1 MGYRSGYVMV
11 DEEDKGWA
19 SFWAAYPRRQSKK
32 DARKAWARINPSPDM
47 VQKMLDALAWQVNQP
62 QWTKDDGCYIP
73 HASSWLN
80 GEKWEDECPASLRP
94 AKAYQPWSL
103 ESCPHEEPC
112 EQRHHCE
119 FRRVN
124 PAKYPL
130 KRGAA

>member
-1 MGYRSGYVMV
+1 MGKRSNYLMV
-11 DEEDKGWA
+11 DESDPQWVR
-19 SFWAAYPRRQSKK
+19 FWSAYPRRCSKK
-32 DARKAWARINPSPDM
+32 EARKAWMHLDITPELVDT
-47 VQKMLDALAWQVNQP
+47 MLAALEWQTQQP
-62 QWTKDDGCYIP
+62 QWVKQGGEFIP
-73 HASSWLN
+73 HPASWLN
-80 GEKWEDECPASLRP
+80 GEKWEDECPASLKP

-130 KRGAA
+130 KRVVA